1 MESPCSLKSSWTVH
15 KALMQLA
22 SKLFWSKEVHEG
34 RTGRVE
40 GEAQG
45 VEEER
50 KEGRQRHGQRWPKV
64 MRSWLECGNGLQ
76 RISGVSEPNALIS
89 RVRRHA
95 LVRKPVSDR
104 TKVRVASAPPRRR
117 QMRGQ

>member
-50 KEGRQRHGQRWPKV
+50 KEGRQRHGQRWPRV
-64 MRSWLECGNGLQ
+64 MSEEMGYKGSLECQN
-76 RISGVSEPNALIS
+76 PT
-89 RVRRHA
+89 
-95 LVRKPVSDR
+95 P
-104 TKVRVASAPPRRR
+104 
-117 QMRGQ
+117 